1 MLDTEDNTKMNY
13 LNIDPSSS
21 PYTIGNMKHV
31 IELKY
36 DADRMPTDWSPS
48 SKTIS

>member
-13 LNIDPSSS
+13 LNI
-21 PYTIGNMKHV
+21 G
-31 IELKY
+31 LKQPIY
-36 DADRMPTDWSPS
+36 YWEHETCYQVKICDADRMSTDWSPS